1 MELNFYLAQLSSI
14 IAWILLIISYW
25 KNKDDKLLY
34 LQVISCFF
42 FIIDYVL
49 LGAYSGLFVVLFEVV
64 RDSLYIKC
72 KDDKWVFIGCLPIY
86 LIISIFSYTGILS
99 LFSIFASLNDGY
111 ALMYKGKKVVT
122 LGIVTYVL
130 WIIYDVFCQSYVNAF
145 IEVLVVISNITILIR
160 GKSIFARSDKLI
172 FTRGIDFNKKIVNSI
187 YKLDRDNYADKF
199 IWSREKILSIIKRK
213 KTDYIFIYDKNK
225 IVGYVNFIRITKEK
239 YDNLITSKRF
249 LNITSSDIKSFRRN
263 TNNYVCIESIS
274 INPDYQ
280 NEKTIKSI
288 SNSITSYFDSRSKNG
303 YNIPEIIC
311 IPCNEFEKKVLES
324 CNYQKITNG
333 NLEIYIKCC

>member
-122 LGIVTYVL
+122 EKE
-130 WIIYDVFCQSYVNAF
+130 NA
-145 IEVLVVISNITILIR
+145 
-160 GKSIFARSDKLI
+160 
-172 FTRGIDFNKKIVNSI
+172 
-187 YKLDRDNYADKF
+187 
-199 IWSREKILSIIKRK
+199 
-213 KTDYIFIYDKNK
+213 
-225 IVGYVNFIRITKEK
+225 
-239 YDNLITSKRF
+239 
-249 LNITSSDIKSFRRN
+249 
-263 TNNYVCIESIS
+263 
-274 INPDYQ
+274 
-280 NEKTIKSI
+280 
-288 SNSITSYFDSRSKNG
+288 
-303 YNIPEIIC
+303 
-311 IPCNEFEKKVLES
+311 
-324 CNYQKITNG
+324 
-333 NLEIYIKCC
+333 